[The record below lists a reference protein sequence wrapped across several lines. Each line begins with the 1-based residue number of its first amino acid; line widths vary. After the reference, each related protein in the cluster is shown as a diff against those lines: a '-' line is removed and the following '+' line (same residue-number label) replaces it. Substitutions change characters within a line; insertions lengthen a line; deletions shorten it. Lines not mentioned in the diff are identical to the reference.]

1 MPSPRCVSSL
11 GWNSNSAVFDNEC
24 FRLVLLLMRI
34 IAETQGAE
42 AGGHCFKM
50 KTRRALGLQ
59 LSMRPEANSQH
70 RGRWGGKKRR
80 ETGFLF
86 NQVCLFHHAI
96 QVKAYGTCLS
106 MLPHFTWYNTRE
118 FSHVDFYP
126 ANGVML
132 CCAIFFCSHRQVGCL
147 YFLAAVNQIL
157 KNIYMKFLCDLH
169 FIFVNKELKMK
180 LPYCLG
186 SECFPS
192 GNDCHCFWVTHQGGG
207 AHMCSP
213 SSQEARAELR
223 PV

>member
-1 MPSPRCVSSL
+1 
-11 GWNSNSAVFDNEC
+11 
-24 FRLVLLLMRI
+24 MRI

-50 KTRRALGLQ
+50 KTWRALGLQ
-59 LSMRPEANSQH
+59 LSVKPEANSQH
-70 RGRWGGKKRR
+70 RGRWGGKKRDWVSVHQFAFSIMPYKWR
-80 ETGFLF
+80 PMGLLPF
-86 NQVCLFHHAI
+86 
-96 QVKAYGTCLS
+96 

-126 ANGVML
+126 ADGVML

-157 KNIYMKFLCDLH
+157 KNIYMKFLYDLH

-192 GNDCHCFWVTHQGGG
+192 GNDCHCFWVMHQGGG

>member
-1 MPSPRCVSSL
+1 
-11 GWNSNSAVFDNEC
+11 
-24 FRLVLLLMRI
+24 MRI

-50 KTRRALGLQ
+50 KTWRALGLQ
-59 LSMRPEANSQH
+59 LSVKPEANSQH
-70 RGRWGGKKRR
+70 WGRWGGKRR

-86 NQVCLFHHAI
+86 ISLPFPSCHTSEGLRDLPF
-96 QVKAYGTCLS
+96 

-126 ANGVML
+126 ADGVML

-157 KNIYMKFLCDLH
+157 KNNYMKFLYDLH

-207 AHMCSP
+207 AH
-213 SSQEARAELR
+213 
-223 PV
+223 V